1 MPRIPEGS
9 WPPTERVRP
18 VIVTEL
24 DNLLGFPYTT
34 APAVYPIVPADS
46 VVSPVFDVLTPLY
59 QGRGENET
67 PTLANDE
74 GWTRGLGIPGV
85 NVSVEFRS
93 ASYVLDASIWCT
105 RLCSVLFEWIYA
117 WAVPGVD
124 LPVIGSSYRWLP
136 VKGSPAPSLDLV
148 PVAQMIQGLRI
159 PSPWFRYTFTNE
171 DTVDILSAE
180 VLLHVWLRGG

>member
-93 ASYVLDASIWCT
+93 ASYVLDASIWFGADAPKAKPDKA
-105 RLCSVLFEWIYA
+105 RLGESTSEKIEPSVRKPFRLPSGKASSLGVPPFE
-117 WAVPGVD
+117 
-124 LPVIGSSYRWLP
+124 S
-136 VKGSPAPSLDLV
+136 
-148 PVAQMIQGLRI
+148 
-159 PSPWFRYTFTNE
+159 
-171 DTVDILSAE
+171 
-180 VLLHVWLRGG
+180 